1 MCYCRPEIRTPFCG
15 NCTGKMFTDIQNL
28 KAELEFYKALH
39 DAGAYRRLAAAAKER
54 LDEYVTIYE
63 ALRRVR

>member
-1 MCYCRPEIRTPFCG
+1 
-15 NCTGKMFTDIQNL
+15 MFTDIQNL